1 MGQGLMSKKRI
12 GVFGGTFD
20 PLHVGHLIL
29 AMEASDQ
36 LNLDQI
42 FWVLTPDPPHKQGKK
57 VASIE
62 VRIRM
67 VQAAIDNNPDF
78 AFSYVDINRPGS
90 HYVLDMMILL
100 RNEFPNYELVFL
112 MGGDSLHDLPQWHK
126 PKEFIAVC
134 DKIGVM
140 CRPGEKIDFQDLKY
154 AIPGILE
161 KIEFIDAPLLEIS
174 SNQIRYL
181 ISLKKPY
188 RYYLPFEVYKI
199 IEEQHLYR
207 EELLDE

>member
-1 MGQGLMSKKRI
+1 MSKKRI
-12 GVFGGTFD
+12 GAFGGTFD

-78 AFSYVDINRPGS
+78 TFSYVDINRPGP
-90 HYVLDMMILL
+90 HYVLDTMVLL

-112 MGGDSLHDLPQWHK
+112 MGGDSLHDLPKWHK

-140 CRPGEKIDFQDLKY
+140 RRPGEKIDFQDLKY

-181 ISLKKPY
+181 ISSKKPY